1 MLSYLSQ
8 AGPKE
13 LEQILIYKVF
23 KKVSAISFRT
33 ALSHFEANLFHHID
47 RIQQT
52 IRTFRPGTKFF
63 AIAQLLVCEEGFDK
77 FVANALESIQIA
89 YRVG

>member
-13 LEQILIYKVF
+13 LALIYNLKKVF
-23 KKVSAISFRT
+23 NFLSAIRFRT

-63 AIAQLLVCEEGFDK
+63 AIA
-77 FVANALESIQIA
+77 
-89 YRVG
+89 